1 MVYLLHFVF
10 SEHGSLAELSSK
22 PSARTHEAL
31 HPKTRQA
38 YLNMFHLFV
47 AFCILNKVL
56 LCNINKKVILAFLE
70 CVVLNHF
77 STCVVTNYI
86 SAIRAYFV
94 IYNLSFVIF
103 DHPKIKYY
111 IKSLKINRPL
121 SVKSH
126 NLIDISW
133 LISIST
139 QCSNFTSAPVYRAIF
154 LSGFFSFL
162 RLSNLEPHS
171 LSAFDPSRLLTGQ
184 DVFFSKKTR
193 EDTHK
198 VVENYANKRQGNIYH
213 HSET

>member
-1 MVYLLHFVF
+1 
-10 SEHGSLAELSSK
+10 
-22 PSARTHEAL
+22 
-31 HPKTRQA
+31 
-38 YLNMFHLFV
+38 MFHVFV

-56 LCNINKKVILAFLE
+56 LCNVNKKVVLAFLE
-70 CVVLNHF
+70 CVVLNYC
-77 STCVVTNYI
+77 STCVVTNYV
-86 SAIRAYFV
+86 SAIR
-94 IYNLSFVIF
+94 SFVIF

-139 QCSNFTSAPVYRAIF
+139 QCLNFTSAPVYRAIF

-198 VVENYANKRQGNIYH
+198 VVENYAN
-213 HSET
+213 